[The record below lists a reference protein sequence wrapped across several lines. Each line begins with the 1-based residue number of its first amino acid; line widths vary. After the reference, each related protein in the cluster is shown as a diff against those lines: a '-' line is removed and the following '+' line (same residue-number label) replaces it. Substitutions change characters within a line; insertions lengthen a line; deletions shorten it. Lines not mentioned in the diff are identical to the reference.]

1 MIKRLC
7 LLLLSL
13 GSAAAAPLLGT
24 TGSFFESSFCRQY
37 RCSLSSREP
46 LSSSVTDFR
55 YTLASEHPAQPNEI
69 PEAGPTLSVIRA
81 NSVVV
86 SVGYE
91 QGAQDGIL
99 LPGAFLS
106 RVLARGFTFAAGTAV
121 SEVVLGRLEE
131 RCGQADGAEV
141 KVPVGR
147 FTLSC
152 VNSLGEYSNARRV
165 AFRLYR

>member
-1 MIKRLC
+1 
-7 LLLLSL
+7 
-13 GSAAAAPLLGT
+13 
-24 TGSFFESSFCRQY
+24 
-37 RCSLSSREP
+37 
-46 LSSSVTDFR
+46 VTDFR
-55 YTLASEHPAQPNEI
+55 YTLASEHPARPNEI